1 MQKWNSRVTYSPARV
16 CKLWHRWEL
25 VKLVGAVKYFAC
37 RDCLSRRAEHHSL
50 LRASAG
56 VIQMDWVMHFT
67 DSLSPTF
74 PPRNP
79 PPKRP

>member
-1 MQKWNSRVTYSPARV
+1 MQRWNSRVTYSHIRS
-16 CKLWHRWEL
+16 CTLLHRWEL
-25 VKLVGAVKYFAC
+25 VQQVGDVKYFAC
-37 RDCLSRRAEHHSL
+37 RDCQSRRATHHSI

-56 VIQMDWVMHFT
+56 VIQMDWVMFIT
-67 DSLSPTF
+67 NDLSPSY